1 MACGTREPDAVRASS
16 RELAVA
22 AGALEH
28 GQNQRRV
35 DSYFLIFSCKRG
47 KAGSRGRYFPL
58 VQPETLGDS
67 LFAWGRASF
76 RCCST

>member
-28 GQNQRRV
+28 GQNRRIV
-35 DSYFLIFSCKRG
+35 DSYFFNIFLQQG
-47 KAGSRGRYFPL
+47 
-58 VQPETLGDS
+58 
-67 LFAWGRASF
+67 
-76 RCCST
+76 